1 MNKFFFILSF
11 LLVILYIFINGL
23 RNDPKIVPSA
33 LLNKSVPEFKIQKI
47 LSDSDT
53 FSRNDIMKIQDVKLV
68 NVFASW
74 CLPCRIEHPQLKKL
88 SKNIPI
94 FGINKKDRK
103 EDLKAWLSELGN
115 PFYAIGADKD
125 GNASIQWGVY
135 GIPETFVLDKNSNI
149 RYKHVG
155 PILEKDLETINSI
168 ITSIK
173 YE

>member
-11 LLVILYIFINGL
+11 LFVILYIFINGL

-74 CLPCRIEHPQLKKL
+74 CLPCYVEAPIIENL
-88 SKNIPI
+88 SKKNPV
-94 FGINKKDRK
+94 FGIAFKD
-103 EDLKAWLSELGN
+103 
-115 PFYAIGADKD
+115 
-125 GNASIQWGVY
+125 
-135 GIPETFVLDKNSNI
+135 
-149 RYKHVG
+149 
-155 PILEKDLETINSI
+155 
-168 ITSIK
+168 
-173 YE
+173 

>member
-47 LSDSDT
+47 LSNTKT
-53 FSRNDIMKIQDVKLV
+53 FGRNDIMKIKDVKLV

-135 GIPETFVLDKNSNI
+135 GIPETFILDKNSNI

-155 PILEKDLETINSI
+155 PILEKDLETISSI

>member
-1 MNKFFFILSF
+1 M
-11 LLVILYIFINGL
+11 
-23 RNDPKIVPSA
+23 
-33 LLNKSVPEFKIQKI
+33 
-47 LSDSDT
+47 
-53 FSRNDIMKIQDVKLV
+53 
-68 NVFASW
+68 
-74 CLPCRIEHPQLKKL
+74 
-88 SKNIPI
+88 
-94 FGINKKDRK
+94 
-103 EDLKAWLSELGN
+103 SELGN